1 MNPPT
6 LMPLEDELGDV
17 LEKAMRRAGLGEVE
31 LGARARV
38 EPGKILDAIDYRP
51 SLGPEELRRLAAA
64 LGLNEVGLCALGA
77 GRYPVPAIEG
87 LPFCVWP
94 LHMPHGIGFVNA
106 YLVGECGSSE
116 AILFD
121 TGPGIAALEAAWPP
135 SVKKVAAV
143 FLTHGETEHAGGLCE
158 IVARFGVSAAFVPE
172 GAATPCGQPVG
183 EGETKTFGPL
193 ETCVFSTPGHAR
205 AHNCYFVRAPA
216 PHGPGAARLR
226 RPGLRGLGGRRVFFP
241 RAAGKTDSAGPA
253 RRSLLDGDRPGPRP
267 DDDGRER
274 APVQS
279 VRLLTGPTG
288 ALRGCP
294 RRRLQPSRYPGLAA
308 LDRHGPR
315 GPRTISAGWFED
327 LPAVSL
333 QVASRQSM
341 RVTPSVQKMKRSP
354 VRKRQVAQG
363 QPPARAP
370 GLCSG
375 SGRPAATRCNRRL
388 RPAPA
393 AAWPRSPRN
402 GPPLGRQDGPPASS
416 RRHCESP
423 TCASLRRPPRTH
435 PTVSVEPIPSPGL
448 MPHPKGSRP
457 TSLALGND
465 GSNVDFAFLGGQGAD
480 RPGDD
485 PVGCLLGCLSS
496 SWQASHP
503 VGYTE
508 QHRRTSSKITRS
520 SFSLRTFPISE

>member
-1 MNPPT
+1 MDPPT

-183 EGETKTFGPL
+183 EGETRTFGPL
-193 ETCVFSTPGHAR
+193 ETCVFCTPGHAR

-216 PHGPGAARLR
+216 ARTGRALLVSGDLVFAGSAAGGYFSHEQLEKQIRRVLGAVPSSTVIAPGHGPMTTVENELR
-226 RPGLRGLGGRRVFFP
+226 YNP
-241 RAAGKTDSAGPA
+241 
-253 RRSLLDGDRPGPRP
+253 
-267 DDDGRER
+267 
-274 APVQS
+274 
-279 VRLLTGPTG
+279 
-288 ALRGCP
+288 
-294 RRRLQPSRYPGLAA
+294 
-308 LDRHGPR
+308 
-315 GPRTISAGWFED
+315 
-327 LPAVSL
+327 
-333 QVASRQSM
+333 
-341 RVTPSVQKMKRSP
+341 
-354 VRKRQVAQG
+354 
-363 QPPARAP
+363 
-370 GLCSG
+370 
-375 SGRPAATRCNRRL
+375 
-388 RPAPA
+388 
-393 AAWPRSPRN
+393 
-402 GPPLGRQDGPPASS
+402 
-416 RRHCESP
+416 
-423 TCASLRRPPRTH
+423 
-435 PTVSVEPIPSPGL
+435 
-448 MPHPKGSRP
+448 
-457 TSLALGND
+457 
-465 GSNVDFAFLGGQGAD
+465 FLG
-480 RPGDD
+480 
-485 PVGCLLGCLSS
+485 
-496 SWQASHP
+496 
-503 VGYTE
+503 
-508 QHRRTSSKITRS
+508 
-520 SFSLRTFPISE
+520 